1 MIVGWPLDRF
11 AEAAGL
17 DRAAALTIL
26 RAAVADGTVMRV
38 ETGGRVLF
46 ARVDGGA
53 ITDITPAAALA
64 AAATP
69 KPTPKPGRRPAD
81 RKPRKRNR

>member
-17 DRAAALTIL
+17 DRAAALAIL
-26 RAAVADGTVMRV
+26 RAAVADGTAMRV
-38 ETGGRVLF
+38 EAGGRVLF
-46 ARVDGGA
+46 ARVGGGA

-64 AAATP
+64 TAAP

-81 RKPRKRNR
+81 RQRKRKR

>member
-17 DRAAALTIL
+17 DRAAALVIL
-26 RAAVADGTVMRV
+26 RAAVADGTAMRV

-46 ARVDGGA
+46 ARVGGGA

-64 AAATP
+64 TAAP

-81 RKPRKRNR
+81 RQRKRKR

>member
-17 DRAAALTIL
+17 DRASALSLL
-26 RAAVADGTVMRV
+26 RAAVADGTAMRV

-64 AAATP
+64 AATP
-69 KPTPKPGRRPAD
+69 KQTPKPGRQPAD
-81 RKPRKRNR
+81 RQRKRKQ

>member
-26 RAAVADGTVMRV
+26 RAAVADGTAMRV

-64 AAATP
+64 AATP
-69 KPTPKPGRRPAD
+69 KQTKPGRRPAD
-81 RKPRKRNR
+81 RQRKRKK